1 MKLSTRLT
9 RAGASFLIFG
19 LVAAAVPNS
28 GMNAAG
34 ACGSSHNDAG
44 TVAAVAVGA
53 GALWF
58 LVGDKKKQSDDDNTP
73 AEKTDDWNQL
83 HSFIYNGGAQ

>member
-58 LVGDKKKQSDDDNTP
+58 LVGDKKKQSDDNTP
-73 AEKTDDWNQL
+73 PENTNDWNQL
-83 HSFIYNGGAQ
+83 HSFIYNGEAQ

>member
-58 LVGDKKKQSDDDNTP
+58 LVGDKKKQSDDNTP
-73 AEKTDDWNQL
+73 AETTGDWNQL
-83 HSFIYNGGAQ
+83 HSFIYNGEAQ